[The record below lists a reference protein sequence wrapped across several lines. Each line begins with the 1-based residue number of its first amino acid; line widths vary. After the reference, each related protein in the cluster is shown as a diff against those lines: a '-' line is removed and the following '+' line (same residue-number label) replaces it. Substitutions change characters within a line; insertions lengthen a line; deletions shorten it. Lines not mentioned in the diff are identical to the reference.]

1 MMKAETFLRM
11 WLQTILST
19 NLIAGQLYTNLFAYY
34 DHRNILGHNMFFLL
48 EIETFV
54 VVEYC
59 NLFYSYIAYVIA
71 YAAK

>member
-1 MMKAETFLRM
+1 MIANHF
-11 WLQTILST
+11 ST

-34 DHRNILGHNMFFLL
+34 DHRNILGHNMFLL

-59 NLFYSYIAYVIA
+59 NLFYSYIAYVIVN
-71 YAAK
+71 AAK